1 MPKATYQ
8 MHQWQENFGKL
19 YTDRNDMTLEEMEA
33 LYLTNYGFTK
43 SDINK
48 RFLEG
53 ISHTIR
59 ILEVGSNIGN
69 QLMCLQ
75 NLGFVNLYGI
85 ELQSYAV
92 ELSKSRTS
100 NINIIQGSSFGI
112 PFKDDYFDL
121 VLTAGLLIHIHP
133 SDVSNVMNEIHRCS
147 KDYIL
152 GHK

>member
-1 MPKATYQ
+1 MIKSMPKATYQ
-8 MHQWQENFGKL
+8 MHQWQKNFGKL

-69 QLMCLQ
+69 QL
-75 NLGFVNLYGI
+75 
-85 ELQSYAV
+85 
-92 ELSKSRTS
+92 
-100 NINIIQGSSFGI
+100 IIR
-112 PFKDDYFDL
+112 DDEF
-121 VLTAGLLIHIHP
+121 
-133 SDVSNVMNEIHRCS
+133 
-147 KDYIL
+147 
-152 GHK
+152 